1 MTLANGNG
9 ASYTGLWRTVLAGLI
24 LAAAIGIWEASRQLA
39 KIEISLSAIQLS
51 LESLDERVTYLE
63 RQGRRR

>member
-1 MTLANGNG
+1 MSLSNGNS
-9 ASYTGLWRTVLAGLI
+9 ASYTGLWRGVLAAL
-24 LAAAIGIWEASRQLA
+24 LVAAAVGAWEASRQLA
-39 KIEISLSAIQLS
+39 KIEASLEAIRTS